1 MRLIFGP
8 TEEHLRNR
16 RLALPEAVR
25 QAAPDL
31 SIFYTVDAPDD
42 RVDELA
48 ARFRQLDVID
58 AAYVEPRAALPVM
71 RPPAGPKPVAPPEVT
86 PDFST
91 RQGYLEAA
99 PDGINARFAWTLSGG
114 RGAGVNI
121 IDVEGA
127 WQLSHEDLSTNGGIL
142 SGTPV
147 DDQSFRNH
155 GTAVLGVLAGVDNSF
170 GVIGICPDA
179 TVREVCDVAGS
190 LFPSDVA
197 AAIGTATGALSAGDI
212 ILVEAHAPGPRFNF
226 QNRPDQL
233 GFVAMQYWP
242 EVFAAITN
250 AAVVNSVLIVEAG
263 GNGAEDLDDP
273 LYSTPPAG
281 FPVGWAPFDRG
292 VSDNAS
298 IIVGAGACPPGT
310 HGRGPDP
317 DRSRLGFSNFGA
329 CFDAQGWGTEVTTCG
344 YGDLQGGVDE
354 TVWYTDTFGGT
365 SSASPV
371 VVGALACI
379 QGALKAAG
387 KSLLTPIAA
396 RNLLHQLG
404 SQQQDAPGRP
414 ATQRI
419 GNRPDLLLMLS
430 GQV

>member
-1 MRLIFGP
+1 
-8 TEEHLRNR
+8 
-16 RLALPEAVR
+16 
-25 QAAPDL
+25 
-31 SIFYTVDAPDD
+31 
-42 RVDELA
+42 
-48 ARFRQLDVID
+48 
-58 AAYVEPRAALPVM
+58 
-71 RPPAGPKPVAPPEVT
+71 
-86 PDFST
+86 
-91 RQGYLEAA
+91 
-99 PDGINARFAWTLSGG
+99 
-114 RGAGVNI
+114 
-121 IDVEGA
+121 
-127 WQLSHEDLSTNGGIL
+127 
-142 SGTPV
+142 
-147 DDQSFRNH
+147 
-155 GTAVLGVLAGVDNSF
+155 
-170 GVIGICPDA
+170 
-179 TVREVCDVAGS
+179 
-190 LFPSDVA
+190 
-197 AAIGTATGALSAGDI
+197 
-212 ILVEAHAPGPRFNF
+212 
-226 QNRPDQL
+226 
-233 GFVAMQYWP
+233 MQYWP

-250 AAVVNSVLIVEAG
+250 AAVVNGVLVVEAG

-281 FPVGWAPFDRG
+281 FPAGWAPFDRG

-344 YGDLQGGVDE
+344 YGDLQGGDDE
-354 TVWYTDTFGGT
+354 TVWYTDSFNGT

-387 KSLLTPIAA
+387 KSPLTPIAA
-396 RNLLHQLG
+396 RNLLLQLG

-419 GNRPDLLLMLS
+419 GNRPDLFLMLS